1 MLGKLFGKKKKVGEE
16 RARMETKSF
25 FDCIAPATIRF
36 YANYFL
42 VGDTYRCVW
51 VIREYPP
58 STEEQAILSHLADH
72 SGITLRMFNRLVEA
86 YEQRQPAIRRSPP
99 AAVRS
104 SSMRLSAWRFA
115 AWSI

>member
-1 MLGKLFGKKKKVGEE
+1 MGKLFGKKKRGVEE
-16 RARMETKSF
+16 QARVETKSF
-25 FDCIAPATIRF
+25 FDCIAPATIKF
-36 YANYFL
+36 YANFYI

-86 YEQRQPAIRRSPP
+86 YEQRQIANNATRKNRLKRSEEHTSELQS
-99 AAVRS
+99 R
-104 SSMRLSAWRFA
+104 
-115 AWSI
+115 I